1 MRKYTLLV
9 LFCLLTLSTKTL
21 HAQHEEL
28 EGEVEHGEA
37 DMFVHPFFAHMG
49 LPDVPNE
56 VSLRISVYQTREDKN
71 TERDLAI
78 HIEAGLLKN
87 LGLHIRTDGIQHA
100 QHSEVML
107 QYAIIAD
114 DELHNGISIF
124 GQVSI
129 PTGAGEEDSYEG
141 LFGVSA
147 RLTLP
152 DIVVWDGNVHYDPKE
167 KIAEYEISFVI
178 RGNNRYYPI
187 LEIRGHINGKNV
199 EAYILPGLKFRI
211 GEHRAFGVGI
221 QTAISEH
228 RDYDIQ
234 ALFTYDVSF

>member
-28 EGEVEHGEA
+28 EGEIEHGEG
-37 DMFVHPFFAHMG
+37 DMFVHPFLAHMG

-56 VSLRISVYQTREDKN
+56 VSLRISVYQTRENEN

-129 PTGAGEEDSYEG
+129 PTGAVEEDDYKG
-141 LFGVSA
+141 LFGMSA

-167 KIAEYEISFVI
+167 KMAEYESSFVI

-199 EAYILPGLKFRI
+199 EAYILPGLKFKI